1 MPYSITTKDGITI
14 NNIPDDVKSDSQVL
28 KDRVAALRSGTA
40 PSAKPAGAGIPEAI
54 PGANARLAASNAAIT
69 AQGPKEDP
77 TFVDKLI
84 GGGETALSLATGAT
98 GGALGMLGGAAAG
111 LVGNL
116 TNGKYGMKDGVEQGM
131 LQGADSLTYSP
142 RTEKGQEYTGAVG
155 DVIANTL
162 PAIPMTAELALIGN
176 GAKTGTAAATGAAR
190 AGAAATKAALPE
202 VAKSVTAGVDR
213 IKAMSPAIAERVQ
226 RTLNRTPDTPT
237 PGTRA
242 SGGSAGTD
250 IAAQRIANATDLPVP
265 IKLTRGQATRD
276 QSQLRFELET
286 AKGEKGQALRDRY
299 SDQNEA
305 IVKNFDAWVDQTG
318 AEAPNLRSVGSAVD
332 RALVEKAGRDKA
344 EVRAAY
350 KAAENSAESAAPVQ
364 LDDLVA
370 HLNDSIPDVA
380 TAPIIDTATKRA
392 IRLGVASQD
401 GDGNLVAKPVS
412 LRVAEAMRQSISQAA
427 DPAHAPN
434 LRQATIIKGL
444 IDAQT
449 EEAGGPLYRQ
459 ARALRSRYAT
469 QYENRG
475 VIRDL
480 LRTDRGTQDRKV
492 ALEDV
497 WSHSIAKGSLD
508 DVRQVRKVLQTG
520 GENGQQAWKELQG
533 QTLNWLRDQATS
545 NSATDQRGNAIF
557 SAPKLHSAMRQL
569 DADGKLDFVFGKQG
583 AQQLRDINDL
593 SKVVFTAPPGVVN
606 TSNTASVILSALG
619 ESAAAGAIVGIPAPI
634 LTGLKYVHGRA
645 KDRALAKR
653 VNESLNNPMPR

>member
-1 MPYSITTKDGITI
+1 MPYTITTKDGITI
-14 NNIPDDVKSDSQVL
+14 RNIPDDVKPDSQVL
-28 KDRVAALRSGTA
+28 KDRVAALRSGTDQKAA
-40 PSAKPAGAGIPEAI
+40 PSSAAIPEAI

-69 AQGPKEDP
+69 EQGPKADP
-77 TFVDKLI
+77 SFVDKVI

-111 LVGNL
+111 LIGNL
-116 TNGKYGMKDGVEQGM
+116 TDGKYGMKDGVEQGM
-131 LQGADSLTYSP
+131 IQGADSLTYSP
-142 RTEKGQEYTGAVG
+142 RTELGREYTGAAGEVL
-155 DVIANTL
+155 ANTL
-162 PAIPMTAELALIGN
+162 PAVPMTAEMSLVGR
-176 GAKTGTAAATGAAR
+176 GAANAAQVGGTAA
-190 AGAAATKAALPE
+190 KAALPA
-202 VAKSVTAGVDR
+202 VAKGVTAGVDR
-213 IKAMSPAIAERVQ
+213 IKAISPAIAERVQ
-226 RTLNRTPDTPT
+226 RTLDRTPPTPT

-250 IAAQRIANATDLPVP
+250 IAAQRIATATDLPVP

-305 IVKNFDAWVDQTG
+305 IVKNFDSWVDQTG
-318 AEAPNLRSVGSAVD
+318 AEAPSLRAVGESVD
-332 RALVEKAGRDKA
+332 KALVEKAMRDKA
-344 EVRAAY
+344 EVRTAY
-350 KAAENSAESAAPVQ
+350 KAAEKSAEGAEPVE
-364 LDDLVA
+364 LTDLVA

-380 TAPIIDTATKRA
+380 TAPIIDTAIRRA
-392 IRLGVASQD
+392 VRLGVASQD
-401 GDGNLVAKPVS
+401 GDGNLIAQPVP
-412 LRVAEAMRQSISQAA
+412 LKVAEAMRQSISQAA

-434 LRQATIIKGL
+434 LRQVTIIKGL
-444 IDAQT
+444 IDAET
-449 EEAGGPLYRQ
+449 ESAGGPLYRQ
-459 ARALRSRYAT
+459 ARSLRSRYAS
-469 QYENRG
+469 QYENRA
-475 VIRDL
+475 VVRDL
-480 LRTDRGTQDRKV
+480 LRKDRGTQDRKV

-497 WSHSIAKGSLD
+497 WSHSIIKGSLD
-508 DVRQVRKVLQTG
+508 DVRNVRKVLQTG

-533 QTLNWLRDQATS
+533 QTLNWLRDQATT

-557 SAPKLHSAMRQL
+557 SAPKLHSAMKQL
-569 DADGKLDFVFGKQG
+569 EADGKLQFIFGKTG
-583 AQQLRDINDL
+583 AQKLRDINDL

-619 ESAAAGAIVGIPAPI
+619 ESAAAGAIIGVPAPI